1 MENHLQSL
9 AGNQVSHH
17 ELELPDNGSISN
29 KVEQLAESITNNVEH
44 SVESWKAFETQLED
58 LGFVER
64 NPEQYLSS
72 VAQLHGS
79 EVLVRRANF
88 GPVFTSLE
96 KKEPLYVKRLDT
108 EPNAALLGVS
118 KRSQN
123 GVEVSGIEAALAGGF
138 GWLIENKVAGV
149 YGFVSDHSNVKVS
162 DLVKDSPS
170 LAKKYAEVM
179 KGIEGS
185 IAPEDILFVLFR
197 IHKSAYPE
205 ALCLDEDFD
214 DLTGD
219 RKPFQIRLYAKNR
232 QTH

>member
-96 KKEPLYVKRLDT
+96 KKGT
-108 EPNAALLGVS
+108 T
-118 KRSQN
+118 
-123 GVEVSGIEAALAGGF
+123 
-138 GWLIENKVAGV
+138 
-149 YGFVSDHSNVKVS
+149 
-162 DLVKDSPS
+162 
-170 LAKKYAEVM
+170 
-179 KGIEGS
+179 
-185 IAPEDILFVLFR
+185 
-197 IHKSAYPE
+197 
-205 ALCLDEDFD
+205 LC
-214 DLTGD
+214 
-219 RKPFQIRLYAKNR
+219 
-232 QTH
+232 